1 MAYVAYFAI
10 QIVASA
16 LLGTKSLAQNLFAF
30 IHNLFHKAAATLNRL
45 WGGDSLFDGRK
56 LFLYSGVTP

>member
-16 LLGTKSLAQNLFAF
+16 LLGTKSLVQNLLAF
-30 IHNLFHKAAATLNRL
+30 NHNLFRKAAATRNRL
-45 WGGDSLFDGRK
+45 WGGDSLLDGRK

>member
-10 QIVASA
+10 KMVASA

-30 IHNLFHKAAATLNRL
+30 IHNLFRKAAATCNRT
-45 WGGDSLFDGRK
+45 WGGDLLHDGLK
-56 LFLYSGVTP
+56 SFLYLAVTL